1 MENEDRTKN
10 EFIKSLKGKK
20 LLILAGSAVH
30 CKVVEAAKSLGVYTI
45 VTDYLETSPAKEMAD
60 EKWMLNITDV
70 DGIVEKCRAEQVDGV
85 LNVCI
90 DPAQRP
96 YQEICE
102 KLDLPCFGNRKQFY
116 ILTDKRAFKDF
127 CIMNGVDIIPE
138 YKIEDIKKGN
148 IEYPILIKPVDSR
161 GSRGQTVCYS
171 IETTNEAIQ
180 YAKKESSNGEV
191 IIEKYMVGKQDFT
204 MSYLVVDKEP
214 YLIRTADR
222 FLGKEEDGLNKQ
234 CIFTIS
240 PSSSTELYL
249 NNVDYHVRQFI
260 KKLKLKN
267 APIFMQGFVD
277 EDTIRFY
284 DPGLRFS
291 GSDYEKMF
299 FRATDADL
307 VKILVGF
314 ALTGKMENVFGSID
328 NGYLLDNKYAIQI
341 LITTRSGRISVFDG
355 LEEISE
361 HPYVVNVSPR
371 YEVGDYV
378 PQSGDVKQRIC
389 EINMIVPHKNDI
401 KELVKWVQS
410 KIVVLDEEGNNM
422 IVSQI
427 DINLL

>member
-1 MENEDRTKN
+1 M
-10 EFIKSLKGKK
+10 
-20 LLILAGSAVH
+20 
-30 CKVVEAAKSLGVYTI
+30 
-45 VTDYLETSPAKEMAD
+45 
-60 EKWMLNITDV
+60 
-70 DGIVEKCRAEQVDGV
+70 DGV

-102 KLDLPCFGNRKQFY
+102 KLDLPCFGNKKQFQV
-116 ILTDKRAFKDF
+116 LTDKRAFKDF

-260 KKLKLKN
+260 KSL
-267 APIFMQGFVD
+267 
-277 EDTIRFY
+277 
-284 DPGLRFS
+284 S
-291 GSDYEKMF
+291 
-299 FRATDADL
+299 
-307 VKILVGF
+307 
-314 ALTGKMENVFGSID
+314 
-328 NGYLLDNKYAIQI
+328 
-341 LITTRSGRISVFDG
+341 
-355 LEEISE
+355 
-361 HPYVVNVSPR
+361 
-371 YEVGDYV
+371 
-378 PQSGDVKQRIC
+378 
-389 EINMIVPHKNDI
+389 
-401 KELVKWVQS
+401 
-410 KIVVLDEEGNNM
+410 
-422 IVSQI
+422 
-427 DINLL
+427 